1 MHFGSLPAV
10 RSSTETLGSIWKGRG
25 DRVRICGACLA
36 LTVYITL
43 FCPMAGH
50 WGAWAGAAAKDK
62 GQGGEEAV
70 PKCEV
75 MTAGAL

>member
-1 MHFGSLPAV
+1 M
-10 RSSTETLGSIWKGRG
+10 RI
-25 DRVRICGACLA
+25 RICGACLA
-36 LTVYITL
+36 LIVYITL
-43 FCPMAGH
+43 FCPVAGH

-62 GQGGEEAV
+62 GQGVEEAV